1 MSEGVVQVFLELPQ
15 LGAVTTGLVMSLWIL
30 LLPVPTVGIS
40 ELSRDKEDQLL
51 VSQFRVLK
59 EIIISEGKT
68 FKDQ

>member
-1 MSEGVVQVFLELPQ
+1 MFLELPQ

-30 LLPVPTVGIS
+30 LLPLSTVGIS
-40 ELSRDKEDQLL
+40 ELSRDKEDQLI
-51 VSQFRVLK
+51 VSQFRVLR